1 MRSGMTLIRK
11 ELLLEWQSQREKNE
25 EEVNDSQVYALVLT
39 APQ

>member
-1 MRSGMTLIRK
+1 MTLIRK